1 MIEPTCSQ
9 RDAASVLFN
18 LPGYRVIE
26 AVDGPLGNRKVVVE
40 SLDREGGCPSCG
52 VLTARVHQRTLQ
64 RLRDV
69 PIGGA
74 VEVWWRKRRFVCVE
88 SVCQRRTFAEHTKQV
103 PRRARCTTRLKD
115 AALEAVAWAGRAVL
129 EVAACLGVA
138 WWTVQAVIN
147 TAATAMADPDS
158 LPVRHLGIDEHRYR
172 RVRFF
177 RDPDTAK
184 WCRYEPWMTTLV
196 DADTGSVLGVVDGR
210 GSAGVKAWLD
220 ARSSAW
226 RNGVQVVA
234 IDPSAAFRKA
244 ITDALP
250 HAAVSVDHFHLVQLA
265 NQMLTMVR
273 QRVSRDLKGRRG
285 RAIDSSW
292 ANRRLLL
299 RGHDTLSTKA
309 RTRLIKTL
317 REDDPTQEIGAAW
330 GIKEQLRTLL
340 ACGSLADAQEE
351 KMRLGYYVMV
361 ADMPET
367 WRLWETINVWWTE
380 IEVFLVT
387 GVTNAR
393 TEAANTSIK
402 QLKRTG
408 RGYRN
413 AEHYKARILLRS
425 AARRAA

>member
-1 MIEPTCSQ
+1 
-9 RDAASVLFN
+9 VLFN
-18 LPGYRVIE
+18 LSGYRVVE
-26 AVDGPLGNRKVVVE
+26 AVDSPLGIRKVVVE

-52 VLTARVHQRTLQ
+52 VLTGRVHQRTFQ
-64 RLRDV
+64 RVRDV
-69 PIGGA
+69 QVGGA
-74 VEVWWRKRRFVCVE
+74 VEVWWRKRRFACTE
-88 SVCQRRTFAEHTKQV
+88 TACGRRTFAEHTKQV
-103 PRRARCTTRLKD
+103 PRRARCTVRLRD
-115 AALEAVAWAGRAVL
+115 TMLEAVAWAGRAVL
-129 EVAACLGVA
+129 EVAGSFGVA

-147 TAATAMADPDS
+147 TAAAAMANPDS
-158 LPVRHLGIDEHRYR
+158 RPVRHLGIDEHRYR
-172 RVRFF
+172 QVRFF

-184 WCRYEPWMTTLV
+184 WRRYEPWMTTMV
-196 DADTGSVLGVVDGR
+196 DLDTGLVLGVVDGR
-210 GSAGVKAWLD
+210 GSAGVKAWLS
-220 ARSSAW
+220 ARSPAW
-226 RNGVQVVA
+226 RASVQVVA

-285 RAIDSSW
+285 RALDASW

-299 RGHDTLSTKA
+299 RGHDTLSEKGRA
-309 RTRLIKTL
+309 RLIKML
-317 REDDPTQEIGAAW
+317 HEDDPTQEIGAAW
-330 GIKEQLRTLL
+330 GVKEQLRTLL
-340 ACGSLADAQEE
+340 ACGSLADAHEE

-361 ADMPET
+361 ADMAET
-367 WRLWETINVWWTE
+367 WRLWETINAWWTE
-380 IEVFLVT
+380 IEVFLIT

>member
-1 MIEPTCSQ
+1 
-9 RDAASVLFN
+9 VLVN
-18 LPGYRVIE
+18 LSGYRVVQ
-26 AVDGPLGNRKVVVE
+26 AVEGPLGVRKVVVE

-52 VLTARVHQRTLQ
+52 VLSARVHQRTLQ

-69 PIGGA
+69 PVGGP
-74 VEVWWRKRRFVCVE
+74 VELWWRKRRFACVE
-88 SVCQRRTFAEHTKQV
+88 SGCGRRTFAEHTTQV
-103 PRRARCTTRLKD
+103 PIRARCTVRLR
-115 AALEAVAWAGRAVL
+115 EAMLKAVTWAGRAVL
-129 EVAACLGVA
+129 EVAASFGVA

-147 TAATAMADPDS
+147 TAAKAMANPDAR
-158 LPVRHLGIDEHRYR
+158 PVRRLGIEEHRDR

-177 RDPDTAK
+177 RDPTTAK
-184 WCRYEPWMTTLV
+184 WCRYEPWMTTMV
-196 DADTGSVLGVVDGR
+196 DLDTGVVLGVVDGR
-210 GSAGVKAWLD
+210 GSAGVRAWLQ
-220 ARSSAW
+220 ARSAAW
-226 RNGVQVVA
+226 LGGVQVVA

-244 ITDALP
+244 ISDALP

-285 RAIDSSW
+285 RAIDPSW

-299 RGHDTLSTKA
+299 RGHDTLSAKGRA
-309 RTRLIKTL
+309 RLVKTL
-317 REDDPTQEIGAAW
+317 RQDDPTQEIGAAW

-340 ACGSLADAQEE
+340 ACGSLADAHEE
-351 KMRLGYYVMV
+351 RMRLGYYVMV
-361 ADMPET
+361 ADMAET
-367 WRLWETINVWWTE
+367 WRLWETVNAWWTE
-380 IEVFLVT
+380 IEVFPIT